1 MRIRTATILKI
12 TVTLAGLAIILIQ
25 VEPAAIVQG
34 LLNADLSWLLLTFAI
49 FNASLVVRAF
59 RWHLLLRGLNTN
71 VRFSRLVALYFAGNF
86 FNTFL
91 PTSFGGDVVRA
102 WEATA
107 DVSPAVSAGT
117 VIVDRLTG
125 LMALFIMA
133 LLALPFRPPDFPS
146 NILIVTVLL
155 AVVGLTG
162 SFLLLE
168 GSIFR
173 RIGRRWPALLL
184 PEGDGIVGRV
194 LRTVNAC
201 GWRSIGWAMLVSV
214 AFNFM
219 LAGWWWTAARSLGL
233 EIPYTYLLLVIPI
246 LSVVLLIPS
255 IGGLGPSEVIAPA
268 VFAGAGVAATDA
280 YTLSLLVFLVQR
292 LSGLI
297 GGVWYLRTTVRAGRW
312 RALPSSPDKEPDL
325 NAGDHPAGR

>member
-1 MRIRTATILKI
+1 MRNHAATLLKVA
-12 TVTLAGLAIILIQ
+12 VTLVGLVIILFQ
-25 VEPAAIVQG
+25 VEPGAILQG
-34 LLNADLSWLLLTFAI
+34 LLNADPVWLLMTFVI

-59 RWHLLLRGLNTN
+59 RWRILLRGLGAA
-71 VRFSRLVALYFAGNF
+71 VRFSRLIALYFAGNF

-125 LMALFIMA
+125 LMALFLMA
-133 LLALPFRPPDFPS
+133 LVVLPFRPPSFP
-146 NILIVTVLL
+146 NNVLVVTVLL

-162 SFLLLE
+162 GVLLLE

-173 RIGRRWPALLL
+173 RIGRRWKALS
-184 PEGDGIVGRV
+184 PDGEGMVGRV

-201 GWRSIGWAMLVSV
+201 GWKSVGMALLVSI
-214 AFNFM
+214 AFNLM
-219 LAGWWWTAARSLGL
+219 LAGWWWTAARSLGQD
-233 EIPYTYLLLVIPI
+233 IPYTYLLLVIPI

-255 IGGLGPSEVIAPA
+255 IGGLGPSEVIAPV
-268 VFAGAGVAATDA
+268 VFAGAGVAAANA

-292 LSGLI
+292 LSGLL
-297 GGVWYLRTTVRAGRW
+297 GGVWYLRSTLRAGRL
-312 RALPSSPDKEPDL
+312 RGGKASTES
-325 NAGDHPAGR
+325 

>member
-1 MRIRTATILKI
+1 MRRHAVTILKI
-12 TVTLAGLAIILIQ
+12 SVTLAGLVFILIQ
-25 VEPAAIVQG
+25 VEPAAILQNLVNSDPG
-34 LLNADLSWLLLTFAI
+34 WLLLTFLI

-59 RWHLLLRGLNTN
+59 RWHLLLRGLGAS
-71 VRFSRLVALYFAGNF
+71 VRFTRLVGLYFAGNF

-125 LMALFIMA
+125 LMALFMMA
-133 LLALPFRPPDFPS
+133 LVALPFRPPDFPDD
-146 NILIVTVLL
+146 ILLVTVLL
-155 AVVGLTG
+155 AVVGLSAG
-162 SFLLLE
+162 VLLLE
-168 GSIFR
+168 GSLFR
-173 RIGRRWPALLL
+173 RIGRRWAVFS

-201 GWRSIGWAMLVSV
+201 GWRSVGMALLVSV

-255 IGGLGPSEVIAPA
+255 IGGLGPSEVVAPA
-268 VFAGAGVAATDA
+268 VFAGAGVTPADA

-292 LSGLI
+292 LSGLL
-297 GGVWYLRTTVRAGRW
+297 GGLWYLRSTVRAGRW
-312 RALPSSPDKEPDL
+312 RAIPASAEKEPDL
-325 NAGDHPAGR
+325 TTGDHPVGR